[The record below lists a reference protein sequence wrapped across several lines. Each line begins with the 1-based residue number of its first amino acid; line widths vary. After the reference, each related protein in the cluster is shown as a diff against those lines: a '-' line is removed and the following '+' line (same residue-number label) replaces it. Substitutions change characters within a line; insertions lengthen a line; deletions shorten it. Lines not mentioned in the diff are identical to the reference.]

1 MRWLRAPP
9 LPLQSDRVFAE
20 RQRHARQPVG
30 HAEETHGEAQE
41 DVLVGECDTT
51 DMAAMGR
58 V

>member
-1 MRWLRAPP
+1 ML
-9 LPLQSDRVFAE
+9 AE
-20 RQRHARQPVG
+20 RQQHARQPVG